1 MTTHDFSGVNTTISV
16 KEQYFLS
23 HDEWQQLLNAKDT
36 ETLSIILQ
44 NSPYAMTVEQLSNP
58 DKIEEVL
65 MRELRNAYRF
75 VFEESPQSE
84 IVEVFS
90 AQYLYHNLKVLMKMK
105 VTGQDFEN
113 LLIDI
118 GKFPLDALRHVT
130 QTFESSVLYPSVV
143 EEVNRTWQDYQA
155 YQVPEA
161 FDVGFDGAYFAH
173 LRRLDEKINHPK
185 VTPIINALIDFYNVI
200 AIKRAIELKR
210 GHGFMHTMTTSW
222 GSIEK
227 KDLIERVE
235 QGQLAKWFEEQT
247 HIYFGGVFKP
257 YVEDMN
263 NGTITAD
270 QLEHLRDAYIH
281 QYFFENRLDAQGPL
295 LVMKYIFGK
304 ENEINNLRLV
314 LTGHANGISK
324 EKIQER
330 MGAIYGETI

>member
-23 HDEWQQLLNAKDT
+23 REEWQQLVNAKDA

-44 NSPYAMTVEQLSNP
+44 NSPYAMSVEQLSDP

-84 IVEVFS
+84 IVEIFS

-105 VTGQDFEN
+105 VTENDFEN

-130 QTFESSVLYPSVV
+130 QTFESSVLYPNVV

-173 LRRLDEKINHPK
+173 LRHLDEKINDPK

-200 AIKRAIELKR
+200 AIKRAIELDR
-210 GHGFMHTMTTSW
+210 GHGFMYTMMTSK

-227 KDLIERVE
+227 KELIERVE
-235 QGQLAKWFEEQT
+235 QGQLAQWFEEQT
-247 HIYFGGVFKP
+247 HIYFGELFKP
-257 YVEDMN
+257 YIEDMN
-263 NGTITAD
+263 NGTITAN

-295 LVMKYIFGK
+295 LVLKYIFGK

-314 LTGHANGISK
+314 LTGHANGIAK